1 MSITVSSSL
10 SSNFSYAAMPGMDR
24 RATSE
29 RRVQSNAKP
38 LGESEPSWGRHAFVA
53 GFLGVVLGSTGAIAV
68 LAQRDASN
76 PEPITNLMSVKQPE
90 TTVTGTPA
98 LFDATPFA
106 SAVSAASASSAV
118 ASVVSAATGALTA
131 EAAASAESYSED
143 AAGVPGATYREP
155 PVIQPEA
162 SRPPATTAR

>member
-1 MSITVSSSL
+1 MSISVASSL
-10 SSNFSYAAMPGMDR
+10 SSNFSHATMPQMDR
-24 RATSE
+24 RATTE
-29 RRVQSNAKP
+29 RRVQANAEP

-53 GFLGVVLGSTGAIAV
+53 GFLGVVLGSTGVIAV

-76 PEPITNLMSVKQPE
+76 PELSTNLMSVKQPE
-90 TTVTGTPA
+90 TTVAGTPA
-98 LFDATPFA
+98 LFDAAPVA

-131 EAAASAESYSED
+131 EAAAGAESYSED

-155 PVIQPEA
+155 PVIQAEA
-162 SRPPATTAR
+162 SRLPATTAR